1 MKVGSGSCGQCG
13 QGRGARRRRL
23 GGLVAVVAAGLV
35 AAWFTPATAS
45 AATPGGGTVSKK
57 SPSVA
62 WEGGPFAA
70 SNPAGCVGAADPTCD
85 HFLLQVSGLSG
96 TANVQIAIS
105 AEEGNDFDLFVY
117 APDGTLVDSSA
128 TASGNEAVTIPQPV
142 DGTYEVRVQPW
153 LVTPGSTYQGVA
165 QVGKGDPKATI
176 DPEEECLEPVP
187 AAVGVPDLGQRVA
200 LDVLVFLDGVTQAR
214 GEEIMARAADA
225 YSPIGVDIVSRYKS
239 ASFTGTEGAAII
251 QQAKDLV
258 GGQRPRGTDIVYV
271 LTSKD
276 ITSDG
281 DTGLAGLADCIGGV
295 RFPDRAFAV
304 GEDAASP
311 ANDYENVPFGE
322 FTLNADASAKI
333 AAHELGHLVGAHHHY
348 ANCVEGTRSADE
360 TFEVSP
366 CTLMFNF
373 VNFQSIHFSTV
384 NSLVARGHIVNY
396 ASP

>member
-1 MKVGSGSCGQCG
+1 
-13 QGRGARRRRL
+13 
-23 GGLVAVVAAGLV
+23 V
-35 AAWFTPATAS
+35 AAWLTPATAS
-45 AATPGGGTVSKK
+45 AATPGGGSVSKK
-57 SPSVA
+57 SPSVT
-62 WEGGPFAA
+62 WDGGPFAA

-105 AEEGNDFDLFVY
+105 AQEGDDYDLFVY

-128 TASGNEAVTIPQPV
+128 TASGNEAVTIPRPV

-153 LVTPGSTYQGVA
+153 LVTPGSTYHGIA

-187 AAVGVPDLGQRVA
+187 AAVGVPDVGQRVA
-200 LDVLVFLDGVTQAR
+200 LDVLVLLDGVTQAR

-225 YSPIGVDIVSRYKS
+225 YSPIGVDVVARYKS

-258 GGQRPRGTDIVYV
+258 RGQRPRGTDIVYA

-311 ANDYENVPFGE
+311 ANDYENIPFGE

-333 AAHELGHLVGAHHHY
+333 AAHEIGHLVGAHHHY

-360 TFEVSP
+360 AFEVSP